1 MDTSKGP
8 STSGGRE
15 GGGGRGGRRK
25 GKEEGEG
32 GRGRRK
38 GRRKEEG
45 GRGRGRRKGKRKEEG
60 EEEGGEREFGDGKR
74 RGMGMK
80 RRTERVLPGARDVF
94 GARYGGGRFGTFV
107 IDVGVHLGG
116 KCWICYGL
124 WVPKRS

>member
-15 GGGGRGGRRK
+15 GGGER
-25 GKEEGEG
+25 GKEEGE
-32 GRGRRK
+32 
-38 GRRKEEG
+38 EEG
-45 GRGRGRRKGKRKEEG
+45 GRRKGKRKEEG

>member
-15 GGGGRGGRRK
+15 GGGG
-25 GKEEGEG
+25 EGEG

-38 GRRKEEG
+38 
-45 GRGRGRRKGKRKEEG
+45 GRRKGKRKEEG